1 MSKASTRTHEA
12 IADDALEF
20 VEYGKNY
27 SCWLAALMTAI
38 GNELDGCAGK
48 DKATARLSTAKDL
61 ASLGAI
67 LAQDCESYLEHHAG
81 NLRRELEGGAQ

>member
-1 MSKASTRTHEA
+1 MSKAPTRTHEA
-12 IADDALEF
+12 IADDAIEF

-38 GNELDGCAGK
+38 SNELDGCAGK
-48 DKATARLSTAKDL
+48 DKATTRLSTAQAL
-61 ASLGAI
+61 ASLGAF

-81 NLRRELEGGAQ
+81 NLRRELEGGEV